1 MTGGCGTLAP
11 AYLKMVASC
20 KRNRGRGVETS
31 VINSYQNQGGR
42 KTAYIDPND
51 PSVIYLQQPEVA
63 QNINYN
69 PWGYQPIP
77 QSEPMQIH
85 PNQIPPP
92 QQPPN
97 VQPAPQPNINYP
109 QPNNNYSQPNN
120 NYSQPNNNYSQPNNN
135 YSQPNNN
142 YSQPNNN
149 YPNFDDF
156 HQNAE
161 NELPSE
167 EELYNSQ
174 NRNNNNQQPVYPNQG
189 MGGLN
194 NVIDNQQ
201 QQGGKY
207 FGFFGPSL
215 ERNPNNN
222 GQ

>member
-109 QPNNNYSQPNN
+109 QPNNNYP
-120 NYSQPNNNYSQPNNN
+120 
-135 YSQPNNN
+135 
-142 YSQPNNN
+142 QPNNN

-189 MGGLN
+189 IGGLN

>member
-120 NYSQPNNNYSQPNNN
+120 NYSQPNNNY
-135 YSQPNNN
+135 
-142 YSQPNNN
+142 
-149 YPNFDDF
+149 PNFDDF

>member
-109 QPNNNYSQPNN
+109 QPNNNYPQPNN
-120 NYSQPNNNYSQPNNN
+120 NYP
-135 YSQPNNN
+135 
-142 YSQPNNN
+142 QPNNN

>member
-109 QPNNNYSQPNN
+109 QPNNNYPQPNN
-120 NYSQPNNNYSQPNNN
+120 NYP
-135 YSQPNNN
+135 
-142 YSQPNNN
+142 QPNNN

-189 MGGLN
+189 IGGLN

>member
-109 QPNNNYSQPNN
+109 QPNNNY
-120 NYSQPNNNYSQPNNN
+120 
-135 YSQPNNN
+135 
-142 YSQPNNN
+142 
-149 YPNFDDF
+149 PNFDDF
-156 HQNAE
+156 HQTAE

>member
-135 YSQPNNN
+135 Y
-142 YSQPNNN
+142 
-149 YPNFDDF
+149 PNFDDF